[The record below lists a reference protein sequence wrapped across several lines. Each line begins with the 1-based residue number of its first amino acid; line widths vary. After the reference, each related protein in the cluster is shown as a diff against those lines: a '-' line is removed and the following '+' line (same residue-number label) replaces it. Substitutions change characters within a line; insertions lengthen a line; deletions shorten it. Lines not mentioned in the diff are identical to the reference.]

1 MITRIAGLALVAA
14 ITAFLL
20 RGFGW
25 KGAPVF
31 ISMAFVGIISLA
43 APYLSEVFGF
53 IKSSASVY
61 GIESSVTAVAKVV
74 GIGYL
79 TGITADVC
87 RELEAGAVSGAVVLV
102 GRIEIIAVVLPFFGE
117 IMRLG
122 GELLS

>member
-1 MITRIAGLALVAA
+1 M
-14 ITAFLL
+14 
-20 RGFGW
+20 
-25 KGAPVF
+25 F

-43 APYLSEVFGF
+43 APSLSEVFGF
-53 IKSSASVY
+53 IKSSASLY

-79 TGITADVC
+79 TGITADIC